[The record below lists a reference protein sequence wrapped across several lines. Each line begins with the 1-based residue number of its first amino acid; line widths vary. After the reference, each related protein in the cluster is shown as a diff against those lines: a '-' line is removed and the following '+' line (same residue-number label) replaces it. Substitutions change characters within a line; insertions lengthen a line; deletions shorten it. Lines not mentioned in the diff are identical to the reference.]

1 MNPFHF
7 STRPA
12 LAPCSFVWVSAL
24 RATPEGRRLGTGGGW
39 YDRALTYA
47 APGATVGVLV
57 GEDELVDDAP
67 TDPWHVPV
75 DLIVTPSRTLRAS
88 ANLA

>member
-1 MNPFHF
+1 MA
-7 STRPA
+7 R
-12 LAPCSFVWVSAL
+12 SAETQTNEQD
-24 RATPEGRRLGTGGGW
+24 ATPDGRRLGTGGGW

-47 APGATVGVLV
+47 APDATVGVLI
-57 GEDELVDDAP
+57 GEDELVDDVP
-67 TDPWHVPV
+67 TDPWDVPV